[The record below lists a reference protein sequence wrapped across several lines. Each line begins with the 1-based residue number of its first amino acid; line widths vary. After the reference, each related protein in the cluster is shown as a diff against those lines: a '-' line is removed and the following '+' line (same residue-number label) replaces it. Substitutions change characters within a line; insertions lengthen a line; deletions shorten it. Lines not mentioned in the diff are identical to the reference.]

1 MIENSFMNIKNR
13 SRKITPERDI
23 PAGGGS
29 GAILSQGGR
38 FGGWSLYM
46 EDGKPAYT
54 YNFLG
59 LARYTIAAPDALAT
73 GPATDRPGDAV
84 QRQDQQDHPR
94 SRAGEVVGM
103 FSTVSRSAV
112 ALALALL
119 FAAPSLAQGQ
129 GESLGDTYRRVST
142 SVVVIRARGQEVTD
156 DGMVGFKEIGS
167 GVLISAD
174 GKVAT
179 AAHVVQ
185 QMEDIMVEFLGEDPV
200 AARVYASEQWADI
213 SILQLS
219 VVPRGA
225 TVAKL
230 VDSEPVLIGDPVFLV
245 GAPYGLSYSLSQG
258 VISARWAPDTVT
270 KEFPLAE
277 FFQTDAVIN
286 TGNSGG
292 PMFNR
297 AGDVIGIVSHN
308 ISKSGGSEG
317 LGFAVTANSVKSLLV
332 ERNRRFWGFDA
343 MLVAGDM
350 AQVLKVPQSGG
361 FLVKQVAK
369 DSVAAQLGLRG
380 GNRVAIVDGQRIVVG
395 GDILLKIQG
404 ITMASAGDRARVLRE
419 LEGVKVGD
427 DLRVTILRDG
437 EIAELTMK
445 FAGF

>member
-1 MIENSFMNIKNR
+1 MTRM
-13 SRKITPERDI
+13 
-23 PAGGGS
+23 
-29 GAILSQGGR
+29 
-38 FGGWSLYM
+38 
-46 EDGKPAYT
+46 
-54 YNFLG
+54 
-59 LARYTIAAPDALAT
+59 ARPLAT
-73 GPATDRPGDAV
+73 
-84 QRQDQQDHPR
+84 
-94 SRAGEVVGM
+94 
-103 FSTVSRSAV
+103 
-112 ALALALL
+112 LALALL
-119 FAAPSLAQGQ
+119 FAAPALAQGQ
-129 GESLGDTYRRVST
+129 NESLGDAYRRVST
-142 SVVVIRARGQEVTD
+142 SVVVIRARGQEVTE
-156 DGMVGFKEIGS
+156 DGLVRFKEVGS

-185 QMEDIMVEFLGEDPV
+185 QMEDITVEFLGEDPV

-277 FFQTDAVIN
+277 FFQTDAVMN

-317 LGFAVTANSVKSLLV
+317 LGFAVTANTVRSLLV

-350 AQVLKVPQSGG
+350 AQALKVPQSGG

-404 ITMASAGDRARVLRE
+404 ITMASVADRARVLKE
-419 LEGVKVGD
+419 LEGLKVGD

-437 EIAELTMK
+437 EVAELTMK

>member
-1 MIENSFMNIKNR
+1 MTRMAR
-13 SRKITPERDI
+13 P
-23 PAGGGS
+23 
-29 GAILSQGGR
+29 
-38 FGGWSLYM
+38 
-46 EDGKPAYT
+46 
-54 YNFLG
+54 
-59 LARYTIAAPDALAT
+59 LA
-73 GPATDRPGDAV
+73 
-84 QRQDQQDHPR
+84 
-94 SRAGEVVGM
+94 
-103 FSTVSRSAV
+103 

-119 FAAPSLAQGQ
+119 FAAPAQAQGQ
-129 GESLGDTYRRVST
+129 NESLGDAYRRVST
-142 SVVVIRARGQEVTD
+142 SVVVIRARGQEVTE
-156 DGMVGFKEIGS
+156 DGLVRFKEVGS

-185 QMEDIMVEFLGEDPV
+185 QMEDITVEFLGEDPV

-277 FFQTDAVIN
+277 FFQTDAVMN

-317 LGFAVTANSVKSLLV
+317 LGFAVTANTVRSLLV

-350 AQVLKVPQSGG
+350 AQALKVPQSGG

-404 ITMASAGDRARVLRE
+404 ITMASAADRARVLKE
-419 LEGVKVGD
+419 LEGLKVGD

-437 EIAELTMK
+437 EVAELTMK

>member
-1 MIENSFMNIKNR
+1 MTRMAR
-13 SRKITPERDI
+13 P
-23 PAGGGS
+23 
-29 GAILSQGGR
+29 
-38 FGGWSLYM
+38 
-46 EDGKPAYT
+46 
-54 YNFLG
+54 
-59 LARYTIAAPDALAT
+59 LA
-73 GPATDRPGDAV
+73 
-84 QRQDQQDHPR
+84 
-94 SRAGEVVGM
+94 
-103 FSTVSRSAV
+103 

-119 FAAPSLAQGQ
+119 FAAPAQAQGQ
-129 GESLGDTYRRVST
+129 NESLGDAYRRVST
-142 SVVVIRARGQEVTD
+142 SVVVIRARGQEVTE
-156 DGMVGFKEIGS
+156 DGLVRFKEVGS

-185 QMEDIMVEFLGEDPV
+185 QMEDITVEFLGEDPV

-277 FFQTDAVIN
+277 FFQTDAVMN

-317 LGFAVTANSVKSLLV
+317 LGFAVTANTVRSLLV

-350 AQVLKVPQSGG
+350 AQALKVPQSGG

-369 DSVAAQLGLRG
+369 DSVADRLGLRG

-404 ITMASAGDRARVLRE
+404 ITMASAADRARVLKE
-419 LEGVKVGD
+419 LEGLKVGD

-437 EIAELTMK
+437 EVAELTMK

>member
-1 MIENSFMNIKNR
+1 M
-13 SRKITPERDI
+13 
-23 PAGGGS
+23 A
-29 GAILSQGGR
+29 
-38 FGGWSLYM
+38 
-46 EDGKPAYT
+46 
-54 YNFLG
+54 
-59 LARYTIAAPDALAT
+59 
-73 GPATDRPGDAV
+73 
-84 QRQDQQDHPR
+84 
-94 SRAGEVVGM
+94 
-103 FSTVSRSAV
+103 

-119 FAAPSLAQGQ
+119 FAAPALAQGQ
-129 GESLGDTYRRVST
+129 NESLGDAYRRVST
-142 SVVVIRARGQEVTD
+142 SVVVIRARGQEVTE
-156 DGMVGFKEIGS
+156 DGLVAFKEVGS

-185 QMEDIMVEFLGEDPV
+185 QMEDITVEFLGEDPV

-219 VVPRGA
+219 MVPRGA

-277 FFQTDAVIN
+277 FFQTDAVMN

-317 LGFAVTANSVKSLLV
+317 LGFAVTANTVRSLLV

-350 AQVLKVPQSGG
+350 AQALKVPQSGG

-404 ITMASAGDRARVLRE
+404 ITMASAADRARVLKE
-419 LEGVKVGD
+419 LEGLKVGD

-437 EIAELTMK
+437 EVAELTMK